1 MWESR
6 MRFPSLASA
15 RRHLQ
20 ASQAVAAPDNI
31 GGRYCSFLAST
42 AQAMRASL
50 LAKAAP
56 ATLRWVRDVSWASHA
71 PDQLD
76 LQSLHRVRERW
87 VMRRTA
93 VINQIRGL
101 LLERGITLRT
111 GRCHVDTALPGI
123 LEDATTKLSGAV
135 RLLLAQLKVE
145 LDQLVIRLEKAD
157 TLVKKIAQ
165 ENEVCRRL
173 DAIPG

>member
-101 LLERGITLRT
+101 LLERGITLRK
-111 GRCHVDTALPGI
+111 GRSMSAQHCPGSWKTRTRNYR
-123 LEDATTKLSGAV
+123 AHCACCW
-135 RLLLAQLKVE
+135 R
-145 LDQLVIRLEKAD
+145 
-157 TLVKKIAQ
+157 
-165 ENEVCRRL
+165 N
-173 DAIPG
+173 